1 MNHVTLAVGSL
12 LLGTVAL
19 PGICGA
25 ATAYPERPIRLIIPF
40 VPGGPSD
47 ILSRLLGAKLAEQFG
62 QQVVPDNRGSA
73 GGVLGFEL
81 GAKAPADGYT
91 MTMAAYSGLTI
102 NPHVYKKLPYDP
114 QKDFQPITQLT
125 SGGNVLVVNP
135 SVAATTVKELVA
147 LAKASPGKINYAT
160 TGTGN
165 VLGTAQLELMAGI
178 KMTSIPYKGTGQA
191 ILSLLSNEVQMFIMN
206 PLVAIP
212 NVKAGKLR
220 ALAVTSLTRNP
231 VLPDL
236 PTVDEAG
243 VPGFENVTWHSFVF
257 PAGIPKPILTRM
269 HKELVTALNRPEVK
283 EVIIGQGLTP
293 VGSTTEELM
302 ALIKKESAKYK
313 KLVKD
318 INFQPI

>member
-12 LLGTVAL
+12 LLAVAISGARTVDAS
-19 PGICGA
+19 
-25 ATAYPERPIRLIIPF
+25 YPDRPIRLIIPF

-73 GGVLGFEL
+73 GGVLGFEI
-81 GAKAPADGYT
+81 GAKSIPDGYT

-102 NPHVYKKLPYDP
+102 NPYVYKKLPYDP
-114 QKDFQPITQLT
+114 HRDFQPITQLT

-135 SVAATTVKELVA
+135 SVAASTVKEFIA
-147 LAKASPGKINYAT
+147 LAKTSPGKINYAS

-165 VLGTAQLELMAGI
+165 LLGTEQLKLMAGI
-178 KMTSIPYKGTGQA
+178 DITNIPYKGTGQA
-191 ILSLLSNEVQMFIMN
+191 ILALLSNEVQVFIMN
-206 PLVAIP
+206 PLVAVP
-212 NVKAGKLR
+212 NVKSGKLR
-220 ALAVTSLTRNP
+220 GLGVTSLTRNP
-231 VLPDL
+231 VLPDM
-236 PTVDEAG
+236 PTVSESG

-257 PAGIPKPILTRM
+257 PAGTPKPIVTRM
-269 HKELVTALNRPEVK
+269 HKELVTALNRPDVK
-283 EVIIGQGLTP
+283 DIIIGQGLTP
-293 VGSTTEELM
+293 VGGTTEELV

>member
-12 LLGTVAL
+12 LLAVAISGARTVDA
-19 PGICGA
+19 
-25 ATAYPERPIRLIIPF
+25 AYPDRPIRLIIPF

-73 GGVLGFEL
+73 GGVLGFEI
-81 GAKAPADGYT
+81 GAKSIPDGYT

-102 NPHVYKKLPYDP
+102 NQYVYKKLPYDP
-114 QKDFQPITQLT
+114 HRDFQPITQLT

-135 SVAATTVKELVA
+135 SVAASTVKEFIA
-147 LAKASPGKINYAT
+147 LAKASPGKINYAS

-165 VLGTAQLELMAGI
+165 LLGTEQLKLMAGI
-178 KMTSIPYKGTGQA
+178 DITNIPYKGTGQA
-191 ILSLLSNEVQMFIMN
+191 ILALLSNEVQVFIMN
-206 PLVAIP
+206 PLVAVP
-212 NVKAGKLR
+212 NVKSGKLR
-220 ALAVTSLTRNP
+220 GLGVTSLTRNP
-231 VLPDL
+231 VLPDM
-236 PTVDEAG
+236 PTVSESG

-257 PAGIPKPILTRM
+257 PAGTPKPIVTRM
-269 HKELVTALNRPEVK
+269 HKELVTALNRPDVK
-283 EVIIGQGLTP
+283 DIIIGQGLTP
-293 VGSTTEELM
+293 VGGTTEELV